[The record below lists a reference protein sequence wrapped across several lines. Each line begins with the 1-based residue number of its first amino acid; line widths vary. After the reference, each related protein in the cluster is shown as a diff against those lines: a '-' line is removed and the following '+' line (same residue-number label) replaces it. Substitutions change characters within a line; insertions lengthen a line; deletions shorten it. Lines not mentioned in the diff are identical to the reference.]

1 MLKEGTSFNIAAA
14 CATELSRCDY
24 SAELEIRRTE
34 GEGDTT
40 DEDENTDP
48 ITQSGYET
56 LINASGV
63 NLVALPWSAF
73 PLRPCLGKA

>member
-1 MLKEGTSFNIAAA
+1 
-14 CATELSRCDY
+14 LSRCDY

-34 GEGDTT
+34 GETT
-40 DEDENTDP
+40 DEDENADP

-63 NLVALPWSAF
+63 NLVDLASAKHKP
-73 PLRPCLGKA
+73 PLAPKSPMRNSIPETSHSI